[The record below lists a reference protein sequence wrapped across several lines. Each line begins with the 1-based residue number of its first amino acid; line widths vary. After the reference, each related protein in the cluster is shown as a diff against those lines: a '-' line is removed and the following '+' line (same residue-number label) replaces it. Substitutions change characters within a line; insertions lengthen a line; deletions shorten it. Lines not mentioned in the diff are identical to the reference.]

1 MKYSVTTIVKQKV
14 VEKVNEVKEELT
26 KKKQQLIANAGG
38 SPFKKKLA
46 EVTSTQFSNIAW
58 DNKAQKNE
66 QEANKNADIYWIICL
81 VKKNKIW

>member
-1 MKYSVTTIVKQKV
+1 MKHSVTTIVKQKV

-46 EVTSTQFSNIAW
+46 EVTSTQFSNIA
-58 DNKAQKNE
+58 
-66 QEANKNADIYWIICL
+66 
-81 VKKNKIW
+81 